1 MSQLRNEVR
10 QSPRAMSGLLQDRRR
25 VPGFQ
30 WRSGLQR
37 AHMDGF
43 LILGILTLLLFSSVV
58 LYSSG
63 GEDVGLLLRQG
74 VRMAIAITVMII
86 LAQIHPDRFKDV
98 AFWIYAVG
106 LLMLIAVLL
115 FGTIGKGAQRWLDL
129 GFFRFQP
136 SEIMKLAVPLVVAVY
151 LADRPLPPSFVR
163 MFFALVMIAVPA
175 LLIAKQPDLGT
186 ALLIASSGLI
196 VVFLS
201 GVSWR
206 LIMSFLALAAAAA
219 PVLWYLMHDYQRR
232 RVMTLFNPESD
243 PLGAGYHIIQS
254 KIAIGSGGLQGRGW
268 LQGTQSHLEF
278 LPERSTDFIFA
289 VIAEEFGLIGL
300 TLLITVYLLITARG
314 LYIAAQ
320 AQLSYMKLLAG
331 SIAITFLVYVFV
343 NVGMVTGLLP
353 VVGVPLPLISYG
365 GTSMVT
371 LLAGFG
377 ILMSIHT
384 HRRMMS
390 P

>member
-30 WRSGLQR
+30 WRSGLHR

-219 PVLWYLMHDYQRR
+219 PVLWYFMHDYQRR

>member
-1 MSQLRNEVR
+1 MSQLLNER
-10 QSPRAMSGLLQDRRR
+10 RIPPRTMSQLQDRRKVVR
-25 VPGFQ
+25 FQ
-30 WRSGLQR
+30 WSSLLQR
-37 AHMDGF
+37 IHLDGF
-43 LILGILTLLLFSSVV
+43 LVLGLLALLLFSAVV

-63 GEDVGLLLRQG
+63 GEDIGLLIRQG
-74 VRMAIAITVMII
+74 IRMLVAIVVMVT
-86 LAQIHPDRFKDV
+86 LAQIHPDRLKDI
-98 AFWIYAVG
+98 AFWIYGVG
-106 LLMLIAVLL
+106 VLMLIAVLL

-151 LADRPLPPSFVR
+151 LAERPLPPSFGR
-163 MFFALVMIAVPA
+163 LFFAVLMIAIPV
-175 LLIAKQPDLGT
+175 LLIGKQPDLGT

-206 LIMSFLALAAAAA
+206 LLMAFAALVASAA
-219 PVLWYLMHDYQRR
+219 PVLWYFMHDYQRR
-232 RVMTLFNPESD
+232 RVLTLFNPESD

-254 KIAIGSGGLQGRGW
+254 KIAIGSGGLHGRGW

-289 VIAEEFGLIGL
+289 VIAEEFGLVGL
-300 TLLITVYLLITARG
+300 IVLISVYLLITARG

-320 AQLSYMKLLAG
+320 AQMSYMKLLAG

>member
-1 MSQLRNEVR
+1 MSH
-10 QSPRAMSGLLQDRRR
+10 LQDRRKVVR
-25 VPGFQ
+25 FQ
-30 WRSGLQR
+30 WSSLLQR
-37 AHMDGF
+37 MHLDGF
-43 LILGILTLLLFSSVV
+43 LILGIMALMLFSAVV

-63 GEDVGLLLRQG
+63 GEDVGLLIRQG
-74 VRMAIAITVMII
+74 IRMTVAIMVMII
-86 LAQIHPDRFKDV
+86 LAQIHPDRLKDI

-106 LLMLIAVLL
+106 VLMLIAVLL

-151 LADRPLPPSFVR
+151 LAERPLPPSFAR
-163 MFFALVMIAVPA
+163 LFFAVLMIAIPV
-175 LLIAKQPDLGT
+175 LLIGKQPDLGT
-186 ALLIASSGLI
+186 ALLIGSSGLI

-206 LIMSFLALAAAAA
+206 LIMGFGVLIASAA
-219 PVLWYLMHDYQRR
+219 PVLWYFMHDYQRR
-232 RVMTLFNPESD
+232 RVLTLFNPESD

-254 KIAIGSGGLQGRGW
+254 KIAIGSGGLNGRGW

-289 VIAEEFGLIGL
+289 VIAEEFGLVGL
-300 TLLITVYLLITARG
+300 IVLISVYLLITARG

>member
-1 MSQLRNEVR
+1 MSH
-10 QSPRAMSGLLQDRRR
+10 LQDRRKVVR
-25 VPGFQ
+25 FQ
-30 WRSGLQR
+30 WSSLLQR
-37 AHMDGF
+37 MHLDGF
-43 LILGILTLLLFSSVV
+43 LILGIMALMLFSAVV

-63 GEDVGLLLRQG
+63 GEDVGLLIRQG
-74 VRMAIAITVMII
+74 IRMTIAIIVMII
-86 LAQIHPDRFKDV
+86 LAQIHPDRLKDI

-106 LLMLIAVLL
+106 VLMLIAVLL

-151 LADRPLPPSFVR
+151 LAERPLPPSFAR
-163 MFFALVMIAVPA
+163 LFFAVLMIAIPV
-175 LLIAKQPDLGT
+175 LLIGKQPDLGT
-186 ALLIASSGLI
+186 ALLIGSSGLI

-206 LIMSFLALAAAAA
+206 LIMGFGVLIASAA
-219 PVLWYLMHDYQRR
+219 PVLWYFMHDYQRR
-232 RVMTLFNPESD
+232 RVLTLFNPESD

-254 KIAIGSGGLQGRGW
+254 KIAIGSGGLNGRGW

-289 VIAEEFGLIGL
+289 VIAEEFGLVGL
-300 TLLITVYLLITARG
+300 IVLISVYLLITARG

>member
-1 MSQLRNEVR
+1 MSQ
-10 QSPRAMSGLLQDRRR
+10 LQDRRKVVR
-25 VPGFQ
+25 FQ
-30 WRSGLQR
+30 WSSLLQR
-37 AHMDGF
+37 MHLDGF
-43 LILGILTLLLFSSVV
+43 LVLGLLALLLFSAVV

-63 GEDVGLLLRQG
+63 GEDIGLLIRQG
-74 VRMAIAITVMII
+74 IRMLVAIVVMIT
-86 LAQIHPDRFKDV
+86 LAQIHPDRLKDI
-98 AFWIYAVG
+98 AFWIYGVG
-106 LLMLIAVLL
+106 VLMLIAVLL

-151 LADRPLPPSFVR
+151 LAERPLPPSFAR
-163 MFFALVMIAVPA
+163 LFFAVLMIAIPV
-175 LLIAKQPDLGT
+175 LLIGKQPDLGT
-186 ALLIASSGLI
+186 ALLIGSSGLI

-206 LIMSFLALAAAAA
+206 LIMGFGVLIASAA
-219 PVLWYLMHDYQRR
+219 PVLWYFMHDYQRR
-232 RVMTLFNPESD
+232 RVLTLFNPESD

-254 KIAIGSGGLQGRGW
+254 KIAIGSGGLHGRGW

-289 VIAEEFGLIGL
+289 VIAEEFGLVGL
-300 TLLITVYLLITARG
+300 IVLISVYLLITARG

-320 AQLSYMKLLAG
+320 AQMSYMKLLAG

>member
-1 MSQLRNEVR
+1 MNPVMNDRRNP
-10 QSPRAMSGLLQDRRR
+10 PRAMNHLLHDRQKA
-25 VPGFQ
+25 PTLQ
-30 WRSGLQR
+30 WSLLLQR
-37 AHMDGF
+37 AHLDGW
-43 LILGILTLLLFSSVV
+43 LLLGIIIFSIFSMVV

-63 GEDVGLLLRQG
+63 GQDAAILIRQA
-74 VRMAIAITVMII
+74 VRIGIAAVFMVI
-86 LAQIHPDRFKDV
+86 LAQIHPDRLKDI
-98 AFWIYAVG
+98 AFWVYAVG
-106 LLMLIAVLL
+106 MLLLLVVLL

-151 LADRPLPPSFVR
+151 LAERPLSPTYPRLLV
-163 MFFALVMIAVPA
+163 ALI
-175 LLIAKQPDLGT
+175 LIAAPVFLISQQPDLGT
-186 ALLIASSGLI
+186 ALLVGSSGLI
-196 VVFLS
+196 VIFLS
-201 GVSWR
+201 GISWR
-206 LIMSFLALAAAAA
+206 VITGFIALCAAAV
-219 PVLWYLMHDYQRR
+219 PVLWYFMYDYQRR

-254 KIAIGSGGLQGRGW
+254 KIAIGSGGLHGRGW

-278 LPERSTDFIFA
+278 LPEQTTDFVFA
-289 VIAEEFGLIGL
+289 VIAEEFGLVGVIA
-300 TLLITVYLLITARG
+300 LIVLYLLVTARG
-314 LYIAAQ
+314 MYIAAQ
-320 AQLSYMKLLAG
+320 AQTTYMKLLAG
-331 SIAITFLVYVFV
+331 SIALTFLVYVFV
-343 NVGMVTGLLP
+343 NIGMVIGLLP
-353 VVGVPLPLISYG
+353 VVGAPLPLISYG

>member
-1 MSQLRNEVR
+1 MSQLLNERRNP
-10 QSPRAMSGLLQDRRR
+10 PRTMSHLQDRRKVVR
-25 VPGFQ
+25 FQ
-30 WRSGLQR
+30 WSSLLQR
-37 AHMDGF
+37 MHLDGF
-43 LILGILTLLLFSSVV
+43 LILGIMALMLFSAVV

-63 GEDVGLLLRQG
+63 GEDVGLLIRQG
-74 VRMAIAITVMII
+74 IRMTIAIIVMII
-86 LAQIHPDRFKDV
+86 LAQIHPDRLKDI

-106 LLMLIAVLL
+106 VLMLIAVLL

-151 LADRPLPPSFVR
+151 LAERPLPPSFAR
-163 MFFALVMIAVPA
+163 LFFAVLMIAIPV
-175 LLIAKQPDLGT
+175 LLIGKQPDLGT
-186 ALLIASSGLI
+186 ALLIGSSGLI

-206 LIMSFLALAAAAA
+206 LIMGFGVLIASAA
-219 PVLWYLMHDYQRR
+219 PVLWYFMHDYQRR
-232 RVMTLFNPESD
+232 RVLTLFNPESD

-254 KIAIGSGGLQGRGW
+254 KIAIGSGGLNGRGW

-289 VIAEEFGLIGL
+289 VIAEEFGLVGL
-300 TLLITVYLLITARG
+300 IVLISVYLLITARG

>member
-1 MSQLRNEVR
+1 
-10 QSPRAMSGLLQDRRR
+10 MSGLLQDRRR

-37 AHMDGF
+37 VHLDGL

-63 GEDVGLLLRQG
+63 GEDIGLLLRQG
-74 VRMAIAITVMII
+74 VRMAIAITVMIL

-219 PVLWYLMHDYQRR
+219 PVLWYFMHDYQRR